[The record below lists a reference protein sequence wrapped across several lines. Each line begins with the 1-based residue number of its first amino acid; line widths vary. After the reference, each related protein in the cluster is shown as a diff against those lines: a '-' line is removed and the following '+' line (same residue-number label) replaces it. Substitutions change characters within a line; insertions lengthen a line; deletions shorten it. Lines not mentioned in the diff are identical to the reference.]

1 MRSFQS
7 FLDLKE
13 YLYFNKNI
21 DVNREIIYGRAH
33 VLALAE
39 IRTMNST
46 ELSQYLNKYS
56 NWYRKMKSI
65 NVRSWTTKES
75 GRVALF
81 DYALNK
87 KRLHDW
93 TWCHEKAMSQLLFCF
108 KLVSY
113 CLWWYGNYLHKKY
126 YQKTILWHS
135 PFWRSW
141 FNQWSTT
148 KRRYWCNHQIRR

>member
-13 YLYFNKNI
+13 YLYFNKNVDI
-21 DVNREIIYGRAH
+21 NREIIYGRAH

-39 IRTMNST
+39 IRTMNNTS
-46 ELSQYLNKYS
+46 LSKYLNKYN
-56 NWYRKMKSI
+56 NWYRKMKSV

-87 KRLHDW
+87 KRLHD
-93 TWCHEKAMSQLLFCF
+93 
-108 KLVSY
+108 
-113 CLWWYGNYLHKKY
+113 
-126 YQKTILWHS
+126 
-135 PFWRSW
+135 
-141 FNQWSTT
+141 
-148 KRRYWCNHQIRR
+148 